1 MNFWIFR
8 YESEN
13 FRNKSGIFR
22 YKSET
27 TVIILTSLTISL
39 LFIYLFIFLI
49 YLVKEMKN

>member
-8 YESEN
+8 YESENFRKENEN

-27 TVIILTSLTISL
+27 TVTYCVI
-39 LFIYLFIFLI
+39 
-49 YLVKEMKN
+49 